1 MEENNCKTDH
11 TYLNNIGRKLF
22 NNPQP
27 THIKCSYL
35 HIINMTTPKTKPNT
49 RKQQKQNLKDEQ
61 ADKAKAIKKLWLRG
75 SRSSNEQDIW
85 DASQ

>member
-1 MEENNCKTDH
+1 
-11 TYLNNIGRKLF
+11 
-22 NNPQP
+22 
-27 THIKCSYL
+27 
-35 HIINMTTPKTKPNT
+35 MTAPKTKPNT

-61 ADKAKAIKKLWLRG
+61 ADKAKAVKKLWLRG